1 METIKVYLDN
11 MFLNIPDSEQT
22 QRIKSE
28 LYDMM
33 EDKYH
38 ELIGEGK
45 PENEAVGIVISEF
58 GNLEELKEELGLE
71 RHEEVDFSDGKAEW
85 EAGEETKKT
94 KESSGKKNKKKEN
107 KKKFKDQEEAGKRWI
122 SFDEVEDYL
131 QAAAVASDC
140 ISVGVML
147 CVWSPAVLIA
157 LSEYEGWG
165 IALGLALLFIFVAAG
180 VGLFILS
187 GTKLE
192 QYEYL
197 KKEIFGIDPGIEQF
211 VREEQEASHQPFVLQ
226 IAIGVTL
233 CILSPVP
240 LVVCSILEFSDL
252 LILFCVGLLLVLVG
266 IGCFFLVRA
275 GMRKDAYHVLL
286 QEESYRKEKK
296 TGFLKIF
303 DSFYWL
309 IVAAIYLN
317 WSFHTDSWGV
327 SWFIWVI
334 AGVIYDPVVRMLRG
348 KRF

>member
-11 MFLNIPDSEQT
+11 MFLNIPDSEQV

-58 GNLEELKEELGLE
+58 GNLEELKEELGLKGQ
-71 RHEEVDFSDGKAEW
+71 EEQDFSDGQAEQ
-85 EAGEETKKT
+85 ETGKGTKKT
-94 KESSGKKNKKKEN
+94 EESSGKKNKKKEN
-107 KKKFKDQEEAGKRWI
+107 KKKSKDQEEAERRWI
-122 SFDEVEDYL
+122 SFDEAEDYL

-140 ISVGVML
+140 VSVGVML
-147 CVWSPAVLIA
+147 CVWSPAAVIA
-157 LSEYEGWG
+157 LSEQGGWG
-165 IALGLALLFIFVAAG
+165 VALGLALLFIFVAAG

-192 QYEYL
+192 QYDYL
-197 KKEIFGIDPGIEQF
+197 KKEVFGIAPGIEQF
-211 VREEQEASHQPFVLQ
+211 VREEQEAFHQPFVFQ
-226 IAIGVTL
+226 IAIGVAL

-252 LILFCVGLLLVLVG
+252 LILLCVGLLLVLVG
-266 IGCFFLVRA
+266 IGSFFLVRA

-286 QEESYRKEKK
+286 QEECYRKEKK
-296 TGFLKIF
+296 TGFLRVF
-303 DSFYWL
+303 DSLYWV
-309 IVAAIYLN
+309 IVAEE
-317 WSFHTDSWGV
+317 
-327 SWFIWVI
+327 
-334 AGVIYDPVVRMLRG
+334 
-348 KRF
+348 